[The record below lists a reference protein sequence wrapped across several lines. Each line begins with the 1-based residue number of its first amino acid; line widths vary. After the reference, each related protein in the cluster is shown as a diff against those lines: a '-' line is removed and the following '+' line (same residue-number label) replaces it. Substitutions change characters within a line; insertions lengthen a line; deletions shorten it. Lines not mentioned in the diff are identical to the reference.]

1 MICSSKVGYGKSWFC
16 ISNSIKEKFQSYLK
30 RTNMTFHPY
39 QLDGVKWCVCG
50 ETDVSPLY
58 GVKGGFL
65 ADEMGLGKTIM
76 MIGTFV
82 CNYLPRTLIVVPVIL
97 IEQWYNQIYKTT
109 GHKAVIFHGT
119 GKKKCSKEILEKATI
134 VITTYAH
141 ISLNKNKNK
150 KNTDLVDLDLDSD
163 SSSLLHE
170 IQWSRVVFDEAH
182 HLRNKG
188 TRKHDGSH
196 LLKTDIVWFISGTPI
211 QNRKK
216 DFYHLCSI
224 LKIPSSVYTDAV
236 DGIPSIVERFVL
248 RRTKKEVGIDCG
260 ELNSLKCEVSWKA
273 ENEMLMSKN
282 IHSYLSINKD
292 LREALVLATL
302 KKDVV
307 EGGGGHDSPFDSK
320 GQLELYIRAKQC
332 CILPNL
338 IGKRLLGKDL
348 WKSNYTSKID
358 AVVDCVLSKQMNGN
372 GKLIFCNYRFEMDTL
387 ANKLNDG
394 GIEKERILIF
404 DGRLTNSARKK
415 CLKDLSIYSVIIIQ
429 IQTGC
434 EGLNLQDYFNEV
446 YFVSPNWNPCVE
458 DQAIARCHRIG
469 QQKKVFVYKFEMIND
484 VISDDNMSLISDVLP
499 LDVKRLIVDYI
510 PICNM
515 KWINMDEYI
524 VSVQGIK
531 REIIREFI
539 Y

>member
-1 MICSSKVGYGKSWFC
+1 
-16 ISNSIKEKFQSYLK
+16 
-30 RTNMTFHPY
+30 MTFHPY
-39 QLDGVKWCVCG
+39 QLEGVKWCVHS
-50 ETDVSPLY
+50 ETDDQPLY
-58 GVKGGFL
+58 GVRGGFL

-97 IEQWYNQIYKTT
+97 MEQWYNQIYKTT
-109 GHKAVIFHGT
+109 GHKAIIFHGT
-119 GKKKCSKEILEKATI
+119 GKKKCSKEMLEKATI

-141 ISLNKNKNK
+141 ISLKKDKKNK
-150 KNTDLVDLDLDSD
+150 KNKNNLELESD
-163 SSSLLHE
+163 SVSELIKNSLLHE
-170 IQWSRVVFDEAH
+170 IQWDRVVFDEAH

-188 TRKHDGSH
+188 TGKHDGSH
-196 LLKTDIVWFISGTPI
+196 LLKTNIIWFISGTPI
-211 QNRKK
+211 QNRRK

-224 LKIPSSVYTDAV
+224 LQIPSASYTDDV
-236 DGIPSIVERFVL
+236 DGIPGIIERFVL

-260 ELNSLKCEVSWKA
+260 DLDVAKCEVDWKVDK
-273 ENEMLMSKN
+273 EMMLSKN
-282 IHSYLSINKD
+282 IHSYLSINKE
-292 LREALVLATL
+292 LKERESETS
-302 KKDVV
+302 KKEVFPSV
-307 EGGGGHDSPFDSK
+307 SVSVKNLDSK
-320 GQLELYIRAKQC
+320 SQLELYIRAKQL

-338 IGKRLLGKDL
+338 IGKRFLGKEL
-348 WKSNYTSKID
+348 WKANYTSKID
-358 AVVDCVLSKQMNGN
+358 AVVDFVLSKRLNGN
-372 GKLIFCNYRFEMDTL
+372 GKLIFCTYRYEMDTVL
-387 ANKLNDG
+387 NKLTCTGQEEGDNDG
-394 GIEKERILIF
+394 FEKEKILIF
-404 DGRLTNSARKK
+404 DGRLSNAARKK
-415 CLKDLSIYSVIIIQ
+415 SLANLSLYSVIIIQ

-446 YFVSPNWNPCVE
+446 YFVSPNWNPCIE

-469 QQKKVFVYKFEMIND
+469 QSKKVFVYKFEMMNEI
-484 VISDDNMSLISDVLP
+484 VSDNFMSLTSLLP

-510 PICNM
+510 PVCNF

>member
-1 MICSSKVGYGKSWFC
+1 MNSLTNVGYGKSWFC
-16 ISNSIKEKFQSYLK
+16 ISKSVEKSFKSYLK

-39 QLDGVKWCVCG
+39 QLEGVKWCVYS

-119 GKKKCSKEILEKATI
+119 GKKKCNKEMLEKATI

-141 ISLNKNKNK
+141 ISLKKDKNEKNKNF
-150 KNTDLVDLDLDSD
+150 DSE
-163 SSSLLHE
+163 SFCKSSLLHD
-170 IQWSRVVFDEAH
+170 IQWDRIVFDEAH

-188 TRKHDGSH
+188 TGKHDGSH
-196 LLKTDIVWFISGTPI
+196 LLKTGIIWFISGTPI
-211 QNRKK
+211 QNRRK

-224 LKIPSSVYTDAV
+224 LKIPSDVYTD
-236 DGIPSIVERFVL
+236 DISGIPGIIERFVL
-248 RRTKKEVGIDCG
+248 RRTKKEVGVECG
-260 ELNSLKCEVSWKA
+260 ELNSLKCHVNWKA
-273 ENEMLMSKN
+273 ENEMMISKN
-282 IHSYLSINKD
+282 IHSYLSINKE
-292 LREALVLATL
+292 LREALVSTTL
-302 KKDVV
+302 KKEVV
-307 EGGGGHDSPFDSK
+307 QGGGALHLDNK
-320 GQLELYIRAKQC
+320 TQLELYIRAKQL

-338 IGKRLLGKDL
+338 IGKRFLGKKL
-348 WKSNYTSKID
+348 WKANYTSKID
-358 AVVDCVLSKQMNGN
+358 AVVDCVLSKRLNGN
-372 GKLIFCNYRFEMDTL
+372 GKLIFCTYRFEMDTL
-387 ANKLNDG
+387 ADNLSEG
-394 GIEKERILIF
+394 FEKEQILIF
-404 DGRLTNSARKK
+404 DGRLTNAARKK
-415 CLKDLSIYSVIIIQ
+415 CLDNLSIYSVIIIQ

-446 YFVSPNWNPCVE
+446 YFVSPNWNPCIE

-469 QQKKVFVYKFEMIND
+469 QQKKVFVYKFEMLNE
-484 VISDDNMSLISDVLP
+484 VVSDNYMSLISHVLP
-499 LDVKRLIVDYI
+499 LDVKRLIVDYV